1 MKELEIEFKNIL
13 AEADYQTLQDLYFQ
27 NIKPV
32 VQKNYY
38 IDTKALDL
46 RENRMLLRVREK
58 NGGQVMTLK
67 VPTDRGVLE
76 FHGEVDVDVTEGA
89 EISAGVIPSI
99 IIEEFRSRNIEVD
112 NVYVYG
118 VLETKRQETDYKN
131 GLLVLDHS
139 NYLGQED
146 FELEFEVS
154 DYDRGETDFL
164 NLLESHQIERRT
176 EVTKSGR
183 FYARLSELK
192 KEQ

>member
-38 IDTKALDL
+38 IDTKTLDL

-99 IIEEFRSRNIEVD
+99 
-112 NVYVYG
+112 
-118 VLETKRQETDYKN
+118 
-131 GLLVLDHS
+131 
-139 NYLGQED
+139 
-146 FELEFEVS
+146 
-154 DYDRGETDFL
+154 
-164 NLLESHQIERRT
+164 T
-176 EVTKSGR
+176 E
-183 FYARLSELK
+183 Y
-192 KEQ
+192 